1 MSDSEGPAAKVLKL
15 QSQNPNYEDELD
27 EGHEEWLS
35 EGALTDEDYNPTA
48 EQSDSN
54 AGNMSQDDT
63 MQSMHDSMENPNAYH
78 DTGDSN
84 ARDGHEKEE
93 EENIEEILNNLE
105 NSQNK
110 EFPGD
115 LGAFLIRKTDGKVL
129 RKEVPA
135 DRESELD
142 ESTKHSDDD
151 GHDTD
156 ELLRMLGEDG
166 VKSKKKRTT
175 RNTKDKK
182 PPEESSDDG
191 DNDEFIFEGAKVTRL
206 KMAKNAFVKK
216 YPTKA
221 VPEES
226 DKDDTDM
233 SSDEVTTMKK
243 MFGVTKRPS
252 NVAAKS
258 TTTIGGIN
266 ALQTVTKR
274 VVSLDS
280 KTDKRQQATP
290 NKQIVVKQ
298 VQKPE
303 VKEVKVKEP
312 VKVRPEPEE
321 IINEEEFLDE
331 DEFDLDEEMES
342 ENDHDES
349 LKKNQTDQRIM
360 KPEQMDEEVP
370 SDGESQS
377 DEDSLYDEMPSS
389 DSEDLDEWF
398 TLDIRAERAGDYLP
412 LLGAK
417 AKQLLTTEKQRVGA
431 RLATLRQ
438 SLSAL
443 TESGRQQSEQLRK
456 ATATL
461 AELDAAL
468 KAT

>member
-15 QSQNPNYEDELD
+15 QSQNPNYEAELD

-35 EGALTDEDYNPTA
+35 EGALTDEEYNPNA

-54 AGNMSQDDT
+54 AGNDDT
-63 MQSMHDSMENPNAYH
+63 MLSMHDSMENPNAYH

-93 EENIEEILNNLE
+93 AENIEETLNNLE

-129 RKEVPA
+129 HKEVP
-135 DRESELD
+135 DNRESELD
-142 ESTKHSDDD
+142 ESTKNTDD

-156 ELLRMLGEDG
+156 ELLRMLGDDG
-166 VKSKKKRTT
+166 VKSKKKRTVK
-175 RNTKDKK
+175 NTKDKK
-182 PPEESSDDG
+182 QPEESSDDG
-191 DNDEFIFEGAKVTRL
+191 DDDEFIFEGAKVTRL

-258 TTTIGGIN
+258 TTTVGGIN
-266 ALQTVTKR
+266 ALQTITKR
-274 VVSLDS
+274 VVSLEN
-280 KTDKRQQATP
+280 KTDKRQQPTP
-290 NKQIVVKQ
+290 HKQIVVKQ

-312 VKVRPEPEE
+312 VKVRSEPEE

-342 ENDHDES
+342 ENDRDKS
-349 LKKNQTDQRIM
+349 STKKQTDQRIM

-370 SDGESQS
+370 SDGDSQS
-377 DEDSLYDEMPSS
+377 DEDSLYDEIPSS